1 MSTPIFYL
9 HVEARGV
16 QAEVRLNDA
25 PIIELFVEYPQHAFP
40 TISEWVINGEN
51 VLSVHVQQA
60 DETAQLR
67 ITLCQ
72 ASLGD
77 IPEPGSEVELAI
89 VEWPPPLPAGATEVA
104 EVAAPPMPPM
114 PPILRAVGFATHS
127 WAPWYWQSAPPFTA
141 DRRSVA
147 ELITWLRDL
156 HATLAAGQIDPL
168 AANSQ
173 FKFSE
178 VAPVYD
184 MTTAEAQTRLTQTW
198 AHISAQP
205 GWEIAAFDE
214 ADVDLRVRCDG
225 RLIEPCTRDGLPLIR
240 QIRPVGGDRWSMPI
254 FVGRTHRDYVAGYLA
269 IVR

>member
-1 MSTPIFYL
+1 MSKPIFYL

-25 PIIELFVEYPQHAFP
+25 PILELSLEYPQHAFP

-51 VLSVHVQQA
+51 LLSVHVEQA
-60 DETAQLR
+60 DESAQLR

-77 IPEPGSEVELAI
+77 IPEPGSEIELAI
-89 VEWPPPLPAGATEVA
+89 VEWPPPLLAAVGEIA
-104 EVAAPPMPPM
+104 EPPTPPPPMPPV
-114 PPILRAVGFATHS
+114 LSAVGFAAHA

-147 ELITWLRDL
+147 ELTTWLRDL

-168 AANSQ
+168 AANSR

-178 VAPVYD
+178 VAPIYD
-184 MTTAEAQTRLTQTW
+184 MTSADAQTRLTQTW
-198 AHISAQP
+198 AHISAQT
-205 GWEIAAFDE
+205 GWELAPFDE
-214 ADVDLRVRCDG
+214 ADLDLRVRCDG
-225 RLIEPCTRDGLPLIR
+225 RLIEPCTRDGLPIIR
-240 QIRPVGGDRWSMPI
+240 QVRPVGGDRWSMPI
-254 FVGRTHRDYVAGYLA
+254 FVARTNRDYVAGYLA